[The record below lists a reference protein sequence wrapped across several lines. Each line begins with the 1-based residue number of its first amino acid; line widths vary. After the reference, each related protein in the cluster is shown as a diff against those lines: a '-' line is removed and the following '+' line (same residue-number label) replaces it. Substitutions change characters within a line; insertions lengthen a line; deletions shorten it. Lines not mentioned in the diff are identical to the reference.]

1 MQVAVYFL
9 IATNPEAASM
19 LYLFP
24 QELASR
30 PWTFITFQFV
40 HPESPFWFFFSML
53 ILWIMARPLEE
64 DWGSARFLAFW
75 AVSVF
80 GAALTATLLGQPLAG
95 DIFLDA
101 SLLFTF
107 ATVFPDTEFRIMF
120 ILPVKVKYLAIIG
133 GAFLVFSSMQFGLL
147 AGAVNVVGMSAGY
160 AFFLITRNMPT
171 RRQMAF
177 GLKKKKANI
186 ELKVE
191 ASITERRNLEW
202 DAKVKQAIEGAKE
215 KHQVADEDQTLL
227 AELDAAMDPEITVC
241 APGDFNFTDDRVC
254 RTCSGYAECAARRI
268 LMSAE

>member
-1 MQVAVYFL
+1 
-9 IATNPEAASM
+9 
-19 LYLFP
+19 
-24 QELASR
+24 
-30 PWTFITFQFV
+30 
-40 HPESPFWFFFSML
+40 ML
-53 ILWIMARPLEE
+53 ILWVMARPLEE
-64 DWGSARFLAFW
+64 DWGSPRFLAFW

-107 ATVFPDTEFRIMF
+107 ATIFPDIEFRIMF

-133 GAFLVFSSMQFGLL
+133 GAFLVFSSMQYGLL

-160 AFFLITRNMPT
+160 AFYLITRNMPT

-177 GLKKKKANI
+177 ELKKKKAKI

-191 ASITERRNLEW
+191 ASITERRNLGW
-202 DAKVKQAIEGAKE
+202 DPAVKQAIERAKTTHE
-215 KHQVADEDQTLL
+215 IAAEDQELL
-227 AELDAAMDPEITVC
+227 AELDAAQDPEITVC

-254 RTCSGYAECAARRI
+254 RSCSGYAECAARRI
-268 LMSAE
+268 RMSAK